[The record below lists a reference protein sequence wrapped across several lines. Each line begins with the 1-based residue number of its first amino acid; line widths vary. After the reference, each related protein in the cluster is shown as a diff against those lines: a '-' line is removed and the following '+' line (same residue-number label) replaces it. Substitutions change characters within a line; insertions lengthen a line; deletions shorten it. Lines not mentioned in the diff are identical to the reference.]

1 MTRWLVASQF
11 MSTLRSNC
19 LLLMFHKLGHNLYV
33 FAQRSA
39 VPVAT
44 ALQRGSAKHKGNL
57 MSEQLDDE
65 MYFSETRFRDLWAVV
80 PRQCRSHEE
89 ELVHRNSS
97 TLRSLWQDFE
107 QRTGSDLDSF
117 TETLQITAS
126 TEARLQEIQASVQ
139 EALPRVI
146 GQFSKPVVWRV
157 GSCSRGSALDTCF
170 DLDLLVLWTRENSLE
185 WAKDDFR
192 NLIRGLLPALCSI
205 DGVGVYGFHSSYPRI
220 KCSIKGVKC
229 DILCGLQAKSTY
241 DLDQHVS
248 LLSTLWHGSE
258 STCALDQQMSLPS
271 VDGGDEE
278 MHDVD
283 DDALDA
289 AKEAFLQLKP
299 SYNVFKS
306 EFIAEQKHASAI
318 VKAARILK
326 LFWMCTLADMLDFEN
341 RQSLTCQRLEEDGV
355 CSMVHPASN
364 PGSPVGT
371 LADVQGK
378 SDCGYGG
385 DLTLEEIL
393 ALKPSISD
401 FPLDNDIPEDLLFF
415 DGIDMLS
422 SYAFELLCAAA
433 ALQGH
438 AEVRSILIWVLHKV
452 SLSVKFLSIPATLAI
467 RFSRS
472 DNNEWQVSISKE
484 STERLGP
491 AYEGYDCKTFSLAV
505 YDPVTSEDVVH
516 DSDISPWNVVFV
528 AKRSCAALHLVEGM

>member
-1 MTRWLVASQF
+1 
-11 MSTLRSNC
+11 
-19 LLLMFHKLGHNLYV
+19 MFRKLGHNLSV
-33 FAQRSA
+33 FAQRFA

-44 ALQRGSAKHKGNL
+44 ALQRGSVQHEGDL
-57 MSEQLDDE
+57 MCEELDDE
-65 MYFSETRFRDLWAVV
+65 RYLSSCFRDLWAVV
-80 PRQCRSHEE
+80 PKQCRSREE
-89 ELVHRNSS
+89 ELVPHRNKS

-117 TETLQITAS
+117 AEALQITAS
-126 TEARLQEIQASVQ
+126 TKVRLQEIQASVQ
-139 EALPRVI
+139 AALPRVI
-146 GQFSKPVVWRV
+146 GDFSKPVVWRV
-157 GSCSRGSALDTCF
+157 GSCSRGSALDACF
-170 DLDLLVLWTRENSLE
+170 DLDLLVLWTRESSVE

-192 NLIRGLLPALCSI
+192 TLIRGLLPALCSI
-205 DGVGVYGFHSSYPRI
+205 DGVCVFGFHSSYPRI

-229 DILCGLQAKSTY
+229 DILCGLEAKSTY

-248 LLSTLWHGSE
+248 VLSTLWHGSE
-258 STCALDQQMSLPS
+258 STCDLDQQMSLPS
-271 VDGGDEE
+271 VDGSDEE
-278 MHDVD
+278 MHGEHGNDVD
-283 DDALDA
+283 DDALYA

-306 EFIAEQKHASAI
+306 EFIAEQKHASTI

-326 LFWMCTLADMLDFEN
+326 LFWMCTVADMLDFED
-341 RQSLTCQRLEEDGV
+341 RQSLTCQTLEEDGV
-355 CSMVHPASN
+355 GSKVHPASN
-364 PGSPVGT
+364 PGSPVG
-371 LADVQGK
+371 
-378 SDCGYGG
+378 DCPFGR

-401 FPLDNDIPEDLLFF
+401 FPLDDDIPEDLIFF

-438 AEVRSILIWVLHKV
+438 TEMRSILTWVLHKV
-452 SLSVKFLSIPATLAI
+452 SLSVKLISIPATLAI

-505 YDPVTSEDVVH
+505 YDPVTNEDVVH
-516 DSDISPWNVVFV
+516 DSEISPWNVVFV